1 MSDRKQD
8 LRSTQDIGGMT
19 RRQVVHE
26 LMHFDGAV
34 KLDFTA
40 EFVAEQ
46 SLDELKHILA
56 AARMHIGL
64 CADRESPQPSSEPRV
79 LARAD

>member
-1 MSDRKQD
+1 
-8 LRSTQDIGGMT
+8 MT